1 MSGYRSS
8 NFDPTHYE
16 RAGRPMRPFNWVQW
30 TGVALEVA
38 ALGIYLVFLAGEIGW
53 IHPVIGTPVIAVALQ
68 FPGIFLINSRRH
80 PYVDPAPELAP
91 ARRRWL
97 IITVAIVTAVIG
109 AAAVIQFSGVI

>member
-1 MSGYRSS
+1 VSGYRTS
-8 NFDPTHYE
+8 NYDPTHYE

-53 IHPVIGTPVIAVALQ
+53 IRPLIGNPAVATALM

-80 PYVDPAPELAP
+80 PYVDEAPEQR
-91 ARRRWL
+91 ARNRRML
-97 IITVAIVTAVIG
+97 LITVAIVAVILG
-109 AAAVIQFSGVI
+109 AATVIAFTGA